1 MLYGTCPRRF
11 RIFICL
17 FMNFRTEIKIE
28 RAKQDICHRNKI
40 VSFGSCFSENIGERL
55 ASLKFDI
62 LVNPF
67 GILYNPESIRVS
79 AERLMDGSPL
89 SEKEIFENQGLWH
102 SFLHHS
108 RFSKTSPGEFLANA
122 NDALTSASAFLKC
135 SDLLLITFGTA
146 WVYRLKE
153 SGSIVSNCHKLPGN
167 LFFRERLSVD
177 EIVKNYNSLLAS
189 LNRINPS
196 LRVIF
201 TVSPI
206 RHWKDGANGNQLS
219 KATLLLAIEEIC
231 KRNSN
236 CEYFPAFE
244 ILMDELRD
252 YRFYA
257 DDMLH
262 PSSAAV
268 EYIWERFSDCY
279 FSDETKGLIREI
291 AKISASANHRPFN
304 SDNERHAIFKK
315 NLLAQ
320 IEKLSAKHP
329 NLDFAKEIDR
339 LS

>member
-1 MLYGTCPRRF
+1 
-11 RIFICL
+11 
-17 FMNFRTEIKIE
+17 
-28 RAKQDICHRNKI
+28 
-40 VSFGSCFSENIGERL
+40 
-55 ASLKFDI
+55 
-62 LVNPF
+62 
-67 GILYNPESIRVS
+67 
-79 AERLMDGSPL
+79 MDGSPL

-108 RFSKTSPGEFLANA
+108 RFSKTSPDEFLANA
-122 NDALTSASAFLKC
+122 NAAMANASAFLKS

-153 SGSIVSNCHKLPGN
+153 SGSIVSNCHKLPDN

-177 EIVKNYNSLLAS
+177 EIVKNYNSLLSS
-189 LNRINPS
+189 LNRLNPS

-219 KATLLLAIEEIC
+219 KSTLLLAIEEIC
-231 KRNSN
+231 KCSSN
-236 CEYFPAFE
+236 CEYFPAYE

-262 PSSAAV
+262 PSNAAV
-268 EYIWERFSDCY
+268 EYIWKRFSDCY
-279 FSDETKGLIREI
+279 FSDETKGLIKEI

-315 NLLAQ
+315 SLLAQ

-329 NLDFAKEIDR
+329 NLDFAQEVER